1 MAMEAPKRQPQLT
14 SKHRQDLIQGSGIPA
29 EIVERE
35 GLWSATA
42 EQAKELLGW
51 DVGSAG
57 IVFPYPGHDDFV
69 RIRLDKPYMGPGY
82 KKGAKYLS
90 PRKKGNRLYIPKSLP
105 NEAVLGRDMLIIT
118 EGEKKALAAIGK
130 GLPCIATAG
139 IWSWKSRNEYGEKQD
154 DERALLDDFGRINW
168 SDRELVVLIYD
179 SDITQEHAAWDA
191 YPRLAE
197 QLYRLGVVAVKILSL
212 PHVAKGDKTG
222 LDDYL
227 LNRTP
232 DDLRLL
238 IADTPV
244 WVPSEDG
251 AEAFVSRRIEAACE
265 RLRVEGTPDAAYD
278 EETLLALASAQMA
291 AETEY
296 ARARERLA
304 QAGRGVDKRALNRR
318 VKELVNE
325 IRGRQSAKRTA
336 PPVSVEVEKL
346 LPDAPIE
353 LRRPPGWHV
362 SERGIYRYAKDEIL
376 MASLCPVL
384 ITRRLRRVDIGEE
397 RLELAY
403 HRDGGWRTI
412 IAQPSTVLTARNV
425 VTLADRGLPVSS
437 ETARHLVTYLTDLLR
452 ENDDIIP
459 RIEAVGHYG
468 WVGNRAF
475 LPGAAGDVVV
485 DIDGAPG
492 YEPGGE
498 FDRWLRFAS
507 QARRHPMVRF
517 ALACGFAAPLL
528 RLVGHR
534 TFIVHLWGPSRGGKT
549 AAGWLAT
556 SVWGDPEQ
564 LTASFYATR
573 VGMERMAALYSDLP
587 MLVDERQVVGDK
599 QELVEGLVYMLGLGR
614 SKIRGTKSGGLEA
627 ARTWNTIVLTTG
639 EEPLSSDSSPTGVK
653 TRALEWYGE
662 PFEGDE
668 REARQ
673 IYGAVKQH
681 HGHAGPLFIRRLMAE
696 LERDPNM
703 VKADVDIMTGF
714 LEKEAPGALGS
725 HLTAVAVV
733 AAADAYAS
741 EWVFGEPEDQ
751 AFEGAVALAQ
761 TVLAHLETA
770 AAADEANRALEWV
783 RSWVSQHAAKLPP
796 QCEAEPNERF
806 GWTGHGTY
814 GDAGWV
820 YILPS
825 AFRRCMKE
833 GGFSERRVLRDFA
846 ERGWIETSAE
856 GGKVNFKIR
865 KRFGYDNVR
874 VVALK
879 PAQEVDQA

>member
-1 MAMEAPKRQPQLT
+1 MEAPKRQPQLT
-14 SKHRQDLIQGSGIPA
+14 SKHRQEIVHGSGIPA
-29 EIVERE
+29 EIIERE

-42 EQAKELLGW
+42 EEVKQLLGW
-51 DVGSAG
+51 DVGSGG

-69 RIRLDKPYMGPGY
+69 RVRLDRPWKGPGY
-82 KKGAKYLS
+82 TKPAKYLS
-90 PRKKGNRLYIPKSLP
+90 PKASGNRLYIPRSLP
-105 NEAVLGRDMLIIT
+105 NEVVLSCDMLIIT
-118 EGEKKALAAIGK
+118 EGEKKALAAIGN

-154 DERALLDDFGRINW
+154 DERALLADFGRINW
-168 SDRELVVLIYD
+168 QGRELVVLIYD
-179 SDITQEHAAWDA
+179 SDITQEHVAWDA

-197 QLYRLGVVAVKILSL
+197 QLYRLGVVAVKVLSL
-212 PHVAKGDKTG
+212 PHVAQGDKTG

-227 LNRTP
+227 LVRTP

-238 IADTPV
+238 IHDTPI

-251 AEAFVSRRIEAACE
+251 AEAFVSRRIDAACE

-278 EETLLALASAQMA
+278 TDTLLALAAAQMW

-296 ARARERLA
+296 ARARDRLA
-304 QAGRGVDKRALNRR
+304 LAGRGVDKRALNRR
-318 VKELVNE
+318 VRELVAE
-325 IRGRQSAKRTA
+325 IKERQAAKRKA
-336 PPVSVEVEKL
+336 PAPQVEVEKL
-346 LPDAPIE
+346 LPNAPIE
-353 LRRPPGWHV
+353 LRRPQGWMV
-362 SERGIYRYAKDEIL
+362 SERGVYRLGKDGIPL
-376 MASLCPVL
+376 TASPCPVL

-397 RLELAY
+397 RIEIAY
-403 HRDGGWRTI
+403 HRDGGWRSLI
-412 IAQPSTVLTARNV
+412 VQPSTLLTARNV
-425 VTLADRGLPVSS
+425 VALADKGLPVSS
-437 ETARHLVTYLTDLLR
+437 ETARHLVAYLTDLIK
-452 ENDDIIP
+452 ENDDVIP
-459 RIEAVGHYG
+459 RQDAVGHYG
-468 WVGNRAF
+468 WVADRVF

-485 DIDGAPG
+485 DIDGASG
-492 YEPGGE
+492 YEPAGE
-498 FDRWLRFAS
+498 LDKWMRFAGW
-507 QARRHPMVRF
+507 ARRHPMVRF

-587 MLVDERQVVGDK
+587 MLVDERQVVGDR

-627 ARTWNTIVLTTG
+627 AKTWHTIVLTTG
-639 EEPLSSDSSPTGVK
+639 EEPLSTDSSPTGVK
-653 TRALEWYGE
+653 TRTLEWYGE

-668 REARQ
+668 AEARS
-673 IYGAVKQH
+673 IYGLTKAN

-696 LERDPNM
+696 LEKDPNL

-741 EWVFGEPEDQ
+741 EWVFGEPEEQ
-751 AFEGAVALAQ
+751 AFQGAVALAQ
-761 TVLAHLETA
+761 MVLAHLETA

-783 RSWVSQHAAKLPP
+783 WSWVSQHAAKFDP
-796 QCEAEPNERF
+796 QSDPQERF
-806 GWTGHGTY
+806 GWFGHGTY
-814 GDAGWV
+814 GDPGWI

-846 ERGWIETSAE
+846 ERGWIETAIE
-856 GGKVNFKIR
+856 GQEVRFKIQ
-865 KRFGYDNVR
+865 KRVGSQKVR
-874 VVALK
+874 VIAVK
-879 PAQEVDQA
+879 PLEDGVDA